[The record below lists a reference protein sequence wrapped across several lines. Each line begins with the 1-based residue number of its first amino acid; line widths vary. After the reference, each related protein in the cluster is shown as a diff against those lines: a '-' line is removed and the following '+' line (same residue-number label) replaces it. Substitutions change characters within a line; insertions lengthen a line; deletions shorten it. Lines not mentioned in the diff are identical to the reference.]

1 MTADALA
8 LMLALAALWGS
19 AGFGLGLLYFMTL
32 RRSVDLYAEHGS
44 RLVPAILTLGRFA
57 AAAGFLGVAASYGVL
72 PLLTGFFGFLLAR
85 SATLRAAMR
94 RQTQ

>member
-8 LMLALAALWGS
+8 PMLTLAAAWS
-19 AGFGLGLLYFMTL
+19 AAGFGFGLLYFMTL
-32 RRSVDLYAEHGS
+32 RRSIDLYAEHRS
-44 RLVPAILTLGRFA
+44 RLVPIILTLGRLA
-57 AAAGFLGVAASYGVL
+57 AAIGFLGFAASYGAL
-72 PLLTGFFGFLLAR
+72 PLLTGFLGFLLAR